1 MALDTTFRQGLKEFL
16 WSGFLLTSAL
26 ILAICSSVAR
36 HNGMRSAAVVFA
48 ILSLIVAG
56 IVSYTVVPRL
66 VRRVRF
72 DYWMAFRFFRVTRRG
87 GFVVFLLLLIALATF
102 NTGNNLLVLVL
113 AFLLAALLVSGMIS
127 NIVLYGL
134 GVSLTA
140 PEAIYAGQTAGFIVT
155 LKNAKKRCDSFAL
168 KLKCFGEVTGDPKS
182 ADLFELEHFV
192 PFVPAGEETTLRV
205 ESLFSKRG
213 LFEIKG
219 FEVRTQFPFGFFVRG
234 RELEGQGTVI
244 VYPALVDVQHFVAS
258 HASLRGVEIMGRKG
272 QGSGLYNVRDYQ
284 WGDESRFVHWKSSAK
299 LSRLMVKEFLH
310 EGEATINVAFSTYL
324 PEQNPKTLEQ
334 FDKGLSMVASLARH
348 YGLGRHRFSLY
359 TGEMDIE
366 VFGRRDQYE
375 ELMRYLATVQPAS
388 RMLLDPARVRRPA
401 VVFTAGEA
409 AGLRGTEQVDYL
421 QL

>member
-1 MALDTTFRQGLKEFL
+1 MALDKTFRQGLKEFL

-26 ILAICSSVAR
+26 MLAICSSVAR
-36 HNGMRSAAVVFA
+36 HNGMRSAAIAFA
-48 ILSLIVAG
+48 LLSLIVAG

-72 DYWMAFRFFRVTRRG
+72 DYWIAFRFFRVTRRG
-87 GFVVFLLLLIALATF
+87 GFVTFLLLLIALATF

-134 GVSLTA
+134 SVSLTA
-140 PEAIYAGQTAGFIVT
+140 PEAIYAGQTAGFIVR
-155 LKNAKKRCDSFAL
+155 LKNAKRRCDSFAL
-168 KLKCFGEVTGDPKS
+168 RLKCFGEVTGDPMS
-182 ADLFELEHFV
+182 SDLFEQEQV
-192 PFVPAGEETTLRV
+192 IPFVAAGTETVMRV
-205 ESLFSKRG
+205 ESLFRKRG

-234 RELEGQGTVI
+234 GELEGQGTVI
-244 VYPALVDVQHFVAS
+244 VYPALVDVRQFVAA
-258 HASLRGVEIMGRKG
+258 HPSLRGIEVMGRKG

-310 EGEATINVAFSTYL
+310 EGEATINVAFSTHL
-324 PEQNPKTLEQ
+324 PNETPKTLEQ
-334 FDKGLSMVASLARH
+334 FDKGLSLVASLARY
-348 YGLGRHRFSLY
+348 YGLGKHRFSLY

-375 ELMRYLATVQPAS
+375 ELMRYLATVQPS
-388 RMLLDPARVRRPA
+388 PRMLLDPSRIRRPSI
-401 VVFTAGEA
+401 VFTAGEE
-409 AGLRGTEQVDYL
+409 AGLGGTEQIDYL